1 VETGGGLT
9 PAVVAAP
16 GDRGLGFWV
25 VGVGRRFSGHRRS
38 GVGWWWEVAWRGGE
52 GAVSSAGGRQGL
64 GRAGGVGCRRRK
76 TGGSGPGTASGS

>member
-9 PAVVAAP
+9 PAVMVAP

-38 GVGWWWEVAWRGGE
+38 G
-52 GAVSSAGGRQGL
+52 
-64 GRAGGVGCRRRK
+64 GGVVV
-76 TGGSGPGTASGS
+76 GGGLAGR